1 LSDTINSHKMRGAN
15 RWKAKEFVEIRE
27 FEKIKNAF
35 VDVKHLQ

>member
-1 LSDTINSHKMRGAN
+1 MRGAN